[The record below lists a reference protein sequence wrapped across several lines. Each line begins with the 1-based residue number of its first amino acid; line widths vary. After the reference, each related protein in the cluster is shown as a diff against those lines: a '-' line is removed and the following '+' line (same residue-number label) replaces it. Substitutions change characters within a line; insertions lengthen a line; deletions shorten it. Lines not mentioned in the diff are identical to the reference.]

1 MDAKRFFYDFGK
13 AIYHM
18 DAVYDDFAK
27 KSGVAPTLLWILY
40 ALNDGR
46 THTQREICVD
56 WELPKST
63 VNTVMTELKQKG
75 YVELKPIKGKRRE
88 MTVNLTESGRQ
99 YADNVLAEI
108 YKKEAE
114 TFGKLDA
121 EALKIPQRLEEIADL
136 LKTESAL

>member
-1 MDAKRFFYDFGK
+1 MEAKRFFYDFGR

-18 DAVYDDFAK
+18 DALYDDFAK

-40 ALNDGR
+40 ALNDGS
-46 THTQREICVD
+46 THTQREICAD

-63 VNTVMTELKQKG
+63 VNTAMTELKQKG
-75 YVELKPIKGKRRE
+75 FVELKPIKGKRRE

-108 YKKEAE
+108 YEKEAE
-114 TFGKLDA
+114 AFGKLDA
-121 EALKIPQRLEEIADL
+121 EALKIPQMLDRIVDL
-136 LKTESAL
+136 LKTEGAL